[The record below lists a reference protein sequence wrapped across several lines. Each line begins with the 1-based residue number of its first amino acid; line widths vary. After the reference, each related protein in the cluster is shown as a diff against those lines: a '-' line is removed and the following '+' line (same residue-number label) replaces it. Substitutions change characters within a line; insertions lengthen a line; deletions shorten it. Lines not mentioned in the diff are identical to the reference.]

1 MANAFYVSALT
12 AMMMTTVMEMT
23 TFSAA
28 TDKLTSF
35 KHRASGK
42 KWSPVLTIADRL
54 THPTAEF
61 FKLFLNVF

>member
-12 AMMMTTVMEMT
+12 AMMMTMVMEMT

-42 KWSPVLTIADRL
+42 KWSPVLTLADRWP
-54 THPTAEF
+54 HPTAVL
-61 FKLFLNVF
+61 FKLCLNVF